1 MGAARNFLPQDREK
15 AALYNLS
22 TVLTLSL
29 GVLCGL
35 VGLYVVDFAV
45 SLFLIDGGVLA
56 KQVGRSVG
64 LGDYARLAS
73 LASAAAIVGGALGS
87 EFESDEAVRRAA
99 YGKRERQRR
108 EQAERER
115 QEADAAQFG

>member
-1 MGAARNFLPQDREK
+1 MPSTIQEK
-15 AALYNLS
+15 AALYNAS
-22 TVLTLSL
+22 TVLTLFL
-29 GVLCGL
+29 GALCGL
-35 VGLYVVDFAV
+35 VGHYVVDFAV
-45 SLFLIDGGVLA
+45 SLFLIDRAVLA

-73 LASAAAIVGGALGS
+73 LAGAAAIVGGALGFGALGS
-87 EFESDEAVRRAA
+87 ESESDEAVRRAA

-115 QEADAAQFG
+115 READTAQSG